1 MSESRFFEPP
11 SGMTIG
17 EIVALTGAQPQAGT
31 DLSHRVSNIAPLE
44 KAGSGD
50 LSYVESSKYLDRLK
64 STRAGACFMIE
75 RFEAAAPESVIVLR
89 SREPHRDFTNVARKM
104 FEHALLPSSLYGS
117 AGIATGTF
125 VHPSAKIDASAI
137 VDPGAVVG
145 PRAEIGAGTVIAAGA
160 VIGPLVRIG
169 RDCSIGA
176 GSTITHTTVGDR
188 VIVHPGCHIGQD
200 GFGYVPGAKGHVKIP
215 QIGGVVIGDDVE
227 VGAGTTIDRG
237 GMRDTTI
244 GEGTKIDNLVQIG
257 HNVMIGRHC
266 IIVAQTGISGSVTI
280 EDFVMLGGRV
290 GIAPHVTV
298 GKGAKLVAGAGVISD
313 IPPGQTYGGFPAIPR
328 RRWMR
333 QHAMLDRL
341 ATRHKTI
348 DSPSISE
355 GQADDAPAT
364 APTRL
369 R

>member
-1 MSESRFFEPP
+1 MSETRFFEPP

-17 EIVALTGAQPQAGT
+17 EIVALTEAQPQPGT
-31 DLSHRVSNIAPLE
+31 DLSHRISNIAPLDR
-44 KAGSGD
+44 AGAGD
-50 LSYVESSKYLDRLK
+50 LSYVEGAKYRARLK
-64 STRAGACFMIE
+64 STRASACLMGTQ
-75 RFEAAAPESVIVLR
+75 FEAHAPAGLIVLR
-89 SREPHRDFTNVARKM
+89 SRDPHSDFTKVARKM
-104 FEHALLPSSLYGS
+104 YANALRPASLFGS
-117 AGIATGTF
+117 AGIAPGAI
-125 VHPSAKIDASAI
+125 VHPSAKIDASAT

-145 PRAEIGAGTVIAAGA
+145 PDAEIGAGTVIGAAT
-160 VIGPLVRIG
+160 VIGPRVRIG

-176 GSTITHTTVGDR
+176 GGTITHATIGDR
-188 VIVHPGCHIGQD
+188 VIIHPGCHVGQD
-200 GFGYVPGAKGHVKIP
+200 GFGYVGGAKGHVKIP

-237 GMRDTTI
+237 GIRDTVI

-257 HNVMIGRHC
+257 HNVVIGRHC

-328 RRWMR
+328 RRWLR

-348 DSPSISE
+348 DSPSIRE

-364 APTRL
+364 APTRQ